1 MMGRLKDSRWV
12 YVLLSV
18 VLAVTFWMYVRVEV
32 DPEDSTTIHNVPIE
46 LTGTNV
52 LTGQGLTVTGISAD
66 TVDLRVS
73 ATVSVINNLIRYRDD
88 IYIPL
93 DVSRCT
99 EGENRLAYQP
109 KWPENFNTSDVV
121 LQNKDPGTITV
132 TVGKLYTNT
141 LNVEFRLDGQVADGY
156 QMGTSTIEPSTVT
169 VSGSAEEVSKV
180 AKVVAILED
189 ENLDERYT
197 GDLPLTLLDSQ
208 GNPLTDLNVTLSSD
222 TAYVVVPVVVEKDVK
237 LTVSFQ
243 NGGGATAD
251 DIAYEIDPE
260 IITVSGEKS
269 SVENLTELSVGSI
282 DLAKVVGTN
291 TFTFPISLDP
301 SLENASG
308 ENEAVVTVTVK
319 GLDTQVFNVD
329 NISVVQP
336 SNGYSAV
343 AVTQEKQ
350 ITVRGKAEDLEEID
364 ASQLRIVADLSDVTT
379 TGQISVPVRVY
390 LNTNS
395 SVGVIGEYTIVV
407 SISR

>member
-18 VLAVTFWMYVRVEV
+18 VLAVIFWMYVRVEV

>member
-364 ASQLRIVADLSDVTT
+364 ASQLRIVADLKEVTGSGT
-379 TGQISVPVRVY
+379 YTIPVRVY
-390 LNTNS
+390 LDAGTE
-395 SVGVIGEYTIVV
+395 VGVIGDYSIVV
-407 SISR
+407 SVTR

>member
-260 IITVSGEKS
+260 IITVSGEKN

>member
-1 MMGRLKDSRWV
+1 MMERLHDSKWV
-12 YVLLSV
+12 YILLSLL
-18 VLAVTFWMYVRVEV
+18 LAVMFWMYVRLEV

-52 LTGQGLTVTGISAD
+52 LTGQGLTVTGISTE

-73 ATVSVINNLIRYRDD
+73 ATVSVIDNLIRYRDD

-93 DVSRCT
+93 DVSRLT
-99 EGENRLAYQP
+99 EGENRLTYQP

-121 LQNKDPGTITV
+121 LQGKDPGTITV
-132 TVGKLYTNT
+132 TVGKLYTST
-141 LNVEFRLDGQVADGY
+141 FNVDFRLNGQVAEGY
-156 QMGTSTIEPSTVT
+156 QMGTPTIEPTTVT

-180 AKVVAILED
+180 AKVVAVLEN
-189 ENLDERYT
+189 ENLDQRFT

-222 TAYVVVPVVVEKDVK
+222 TAYVVVPVVVEKEVK
-237 LTVSFQ
+237 LAVNFQ
-243 NGGGATAD
+243 NGGGATDD
-251 DIAYEIDPE
+251 DITYDIDPKT
-260 IITVSGEKS
+260 ITVSGEESDIK
-269 SVENLTELSVGSI
+269 NLTELSIGSI

-301 SLENASG
+301 SLENVSG
-308 ENEAVVTVTVK
+308 ETEATVTVTVK
-319 GLDTQVFNVD
+319 GLDTKVFTVD
-329 NISVVQP
+329 NISVLQP
-336 SNGYSAV
+336 ANGYSAV

-350 ITVRGKAEDLEEID
+350 VTVRGKTEDLDEID
-364 ASQLRIVADLSDVTT
+364 ASQLRIVADLTDFTT

-390 LNTNS
+390 LDTNR

-407 SISR
+407 DISR

>member
-1 MMGRLKDSRWV
+1 MMERLHDSKWV
-12 YVLLSV
+12 YILLSLL
-18 VLAVTFWMYVRVEV
+18 LAVMFWMYVRLEV

-52 LTGQGLTVTGISAD
+52 LTGQGLTVTGISTE

-73 ATVSVINNLIRYRDD
+73 ATVSVIDNLIRYRDD

-93 DVSRCT
+93 DVSRLT

-121 LQNKDPGTITV
+121 LQSKDPGTITV
-132 TVGKLYTNT
+132 TVGKLYTST
-141 LNVEFRLDGQVADGY
+141 FNVDFRLDGQVAEGY
-156 QMGTSTIEPSTVT
+156 QMGTPTIEPTTVT

-180 AKVVAILED
+180 AKVVAVLEN
-189 ENLDERYT
+189 ENLDQRFT

-222 TAYVVVPVVVEKDVK
+222 TAYVVVPVVVEKEVK
-237 LTVSFQ
+237 LAVNFQ
-243 NGGGATAD
+243 DGGGATTD
-251 DIAYEIDPE
+251 DITYDIDPKT
-260 IITVSGEKS
+260 ITVSGEESDIK
-269 SVENLTELSVGSI
+269 NLTELSIGSI

-301 SLENASG
+301 SLENVSG
-308 ENEAVVTVTVK
+308 ETEATVTVTVK
-319 GLDTQVFNVD
+319 GLDTKVFTVD
-329 NISVVQP
+329 NISVLQP
-336 SNGYSAV
+336 ANGYSAV

-350 ITVRGKAEDLEEID
+350 VTVRGKTEDLDEID
-364 ASQLRIVADLSDVTT
+364 ASQLRIVADLTDFTT

-390 LNTNS
+390 LDTNR

-407 SISR
+407 DISR

>member
-1 MMGRLKDSRWV
+1 MMEQLRNSRWV
-12 YVLLSV
+12 YILLSL
-18 VLAVTFWMYVRVEV
+18 VLAIVFWMYVRIEV
-32 DPEDSTTIHNVPIE
+32 DPEDSTTIHNVPVE

-52 LTGQGLTVTGISAD
+52 LTGQGLTVTGISAE

-141 LNVEFRLDGQVADGY
+141 FNVDFRLDGQVADGY
-156 QMGTSTIEPSTVT
+156 QMGTPTIEPATVT
-169 VSGSAEEVSKV
+169 VSGSAEDVSKV
-180 AKVVAILED
+180 SKVVAVLQN
-189 ENLDERYT
+189 ENLDERFA

-222 TAYVVVPVVVEKDVK
+222 TAYVVVPVVVEKEVK
-237 LTVSFQ
+237 LTVNFQ

-251 DIAYEIDPE
+251 DITYDIEPQV
-260 IITVSGEKS
+260 ITVSGEES
-269 SVENLTELSVGSI
+269 DIQNLTELSIGSI
-282 DLAKVVGTN
+282 DLSKVVGTN

-301 SLENASG
+301 SLENVSG
-308 ENEAVVTVTVK
+308 ETEATVTVTVK
-319 GLDTQVFNVD
+319 GLDTQVYNVD
-329 NISVVQP
+329 NISVIQP
-336 SNGYSAV
+336 ANGYDAV

-350 ITVRGKAEDLEEID
+350 ITVRGKAEDLAEID
-364 ASQLRIVADLSDVTT
+364 ASQLRIVADLTDFTT

-390 LNTNS
+390 LDTNR
-395 SVGVIGEYTIVV
+395 SVGVIGEYSIVV
-407 SISR
+407 NISR

>member
-1 MMGRLKDSRWV
+1 MMERLHDSKWV
-12 YVLLSV
+12 YILLSLL
-18 VLAVTFWMYVRVEV
+18 LAVMFWMYVRLEV

-52 LTGQGLTVTGISAD
+52 LTGQGLTVTGISTE

-73 ATVSVINNLIRYRDD
+73 ATVSVIDNLIRYRDD

-93 DVSRCT
+93 DVSRLT
-99 EGENRLAYQP
+99 EGENRLTYQP

-121 LQNKDPGTITV
+121 LQGKDPGTITV
-132 TVGKLYTNT
+132 TVGKLYTST
-141 LNVEFRLDGQVADGY
+141 FNVDFRLNGQVAEGY
-156 QMGTSTIEPSTVT
+156 QMGTPTIEPTTVT

-180 AKVVAILED
+180 AKVVAVLEN
-189 ENLDERYT
+189 ENLDQRFT

-222 TAYVVVPVVVEKDVK
+222 TAYVVVPVVVEKEVK
-237 LTVSFQ
+237 LAVNFQ
-243 NGGGATAD
+243 NGGGATID
-251 DIAYEIDPE
+251 DITYDIDPKT
-260 IITVSGEKS
+260 ITVSGEESDIK
-269 SVENLTELSVGSI
+269 NLTELSIGSI

-301 SLENASG
+301 SLENVSG
-308 ENEAVVTVTVK
+308 ETEATVTVTVK
-319 GLDTQVFNVD
+319 GLDTKVFTVD
-329 NISVVQP
+329 NISVLQP
-336 SNGYSAV
+336 ANGYSAV

-350 ITVRGKAEDLEEID
+350 VTVRGKTEDLNEID
-364 ASQLRIVADLSDVTT
+364 ASQLRIVADLTDFTT

-390 LNTNS
+390 LDTNR

-407 SISR
+407 DISR

>member
-243 NGGGATAD
+243 NGGGATAE

>member
-18 VLAVTFWMYVRVEV
+18 VLAVIFWMYVRVEV
-32 DPEDSTTIHNVPIE
+32 DPEDSTIIHNVPIE

-93 DVSRCT
+93 DVSRCA

-169 VSGSAEEVSKV
+169 VSGSAEEVSRV

-243 NGGGATAD
+243 NGGGATTD
-251 DIAYEIDPE
+251 DIEYEIDPE